1 MVDNKKDSKT
11 KIEQGD
17 LVKIELTGRL
27 FDGSVFETTDE
38 NIAKKNEIWSNTSRY
53 GPRLVVI
60 GRGAMIAGLEEEIP
74 KMKVGDF
81 RKVHVACDKGF
92 GSKHSELVRVMPQKE
107 FEKRGVRAVA
117 GLMVTL
123 DGVPAM
129 IKSVSSG
136 RVMLDFN
143 HPLAGEELE
152 YEVKLLEIISEPD
165 KKANELANQFGAK
178 IKIEQTNGKNTI
190 VVENGLENSKLRG
203 LEASLHA
210 CIGDWAKVTTSN

>member
-38 NIAKKNEIWSNTSRY
+38 NVAKKNEIWSNTSKY

-74 KMKVGDF
+74 KMKVGDY

-92 GSKHSELVRVMPQKE
+92 GSKHAELVRVMPQKE

-178 IKIEQTNGKNTI
+178 IKIEQKDGKNSI
-190 VVENGLENSKLRG
+190 VVQNGIENSKLRG

-210 CIGDWAKVTTSN
+210 CIGDWATITTSN